1 MYLFDTTFIIDLTNE
16 DDGAIK
22 KAEFI
27 DYSPQLK
34 ALSVI
39 TVQEYLRGIQYL
51 FSSDKKQLNS
61 KIEEAEKELSQ
72 FEILQVDYNTAK
84 VAAEID
90 ANLLKKGTPVNI
102 ADVIIAATAIQ
113 YHLTVITRNTTDFEK
128 IVDISVLKV
137 ENY

>member
-1 MYLFDTTFIIDLTNE
+1 M
-16 DDGAIK
+16 
-22 KAEFI
+22 
-27 DYSPQLK
+27 
-34 ALSVI
+34 
-39 TVQEYLRGIQYL
+39 
-51 FSSDKKQLNS
+51 
-61 KIEEAEKELSQ
+61 
-72 FEILQVDYNTAK
+72 DYNTAK